1 MKYNIY
7 IYMINNN
14 FCLFDLDYDN
24 PNSLCL
30 FDFRS
35 ISHGYWHGLIYII
48 IHYILKI
55 KTLKLSIIISIILV
69 CLHVIEEYI
78 DNNSLYSFQG
88 FIIDYIG
95 PIFDNKINP
104 KMRNP
109 DNDSIYNTIGDV
121 LSGLIINILIVLY
134 WYKYKKLPL
143 FYLFGLIPI
152 IYMSLGKSHTLY
164 SENN

>member
-1 MKYNIY
+1 
-7 IYMINNN
+7 MINNN

-30 FDFRS
+30 FDFWS

>member
-1 MKYNIY
+1 
-7 IYMINNN
+7 MINNN

-30 FDFRS
+30 FDFWS

-134 WYKYKKLPL
+134 WYKYKKLPF

>member
-1 MKYNIY
+1 MK
-7 IYMINNN
+7 INNN

-24 PNSLCL
+24 PKSLCL
-30 FDFRS
+30 FDFWS
-35 ISHGYWHGLIYII
+35 VAHGYWHGLSYII

-55 KTLKLSIIISIILV
+55 KTLKLSIIITIILV

-78 DNNSLYSFQG
+78 DNNSLYSLQG
-88 FIIDYIG
+88 FFIDYIG
-95 PIFDNKINP
+95 PIFDNKINK
-104 KMRNP
+104 KMREP

-143 FYLFGLIPI
+143 FYLFGIIPV
-152 IYMSLGKSHTLY
+152 IYMSLGKAHTLY